1 MKIHLSGDKAHLWG
15 NWINTEMRYDTID
28 SLTGL
33 LDRLQSGG
41 KKKLLIDCAHLGTV
55 DFSGQQF
62 LNTWLHCL
70 KLRGIDHELVNMSE
84 TLEKAFRGMG
94 NVQAVPIIP
103 FIHKCLPSAKST
115 RRKTDESRRNQD
127 HRQAA

>member
-33 LDRLQSGG
+33 LDRIQSGG
-41 KKKLLIDCAHLGTV
+41 KKKLLVDCAHLGTV

-70 KLRGIDHELVNMSE
+70 KLRGIDHELVNMPE
-84 TLEKAFRGMG
+84 PLEKSFRGMG
-94 NVQAVPIIP
+94 TVQAVPLNP
-103 FIHKCLPSAKST
+103 FIPKRLPITQSN
-115 RRKTDESRRNQD
+115 RRETDEDRRSQSN
-127 HRQAA
+127 RQAA

>member
-33 LDRLQSGG
+33 LDRIQSGD
-41 KKKLLIDCAHLGTV
+41 KKRLLIDCAHLGNI

-62 LNTWLHCL
+62 LNIWLQCL
-70 KLRGIDHELVNMSE
+70 KLRGIDYELVNISE
-84 TLEKAFRGMG
+84 KQEQSFSGIG
-94 NVQAVPIIP
+94 NAQAIHLNP
-103 FIHKCLPSAKST
+103 FIPKSLPLTQRKRRKANET
-115 RRKTDESRRNQD
+115 RRSQSN
-127 HRQAA
+127 RQAA